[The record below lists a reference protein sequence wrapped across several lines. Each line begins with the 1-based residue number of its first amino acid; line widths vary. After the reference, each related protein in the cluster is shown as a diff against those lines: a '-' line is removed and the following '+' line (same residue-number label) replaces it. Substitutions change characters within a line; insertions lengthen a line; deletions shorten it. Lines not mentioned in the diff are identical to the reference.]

1 MALTGKGW
9 FIWQIARCEGGVPAA
24 IADRAVASGTT
35 HVLIKVAE
43 RTYTYNVDRLGSDRA
58 MALAT
63 ELRARGLQV
72 WGWHYV
78 YGDQPVDEAEIALRR
93 VSELQLDGY
102 VIDAESEYK
111 MPGKAAA
118 ARRFMA
124 TLRAGLPA
132 NTLVALSSYRYPTYH
147 PQLPWAAF
155 LEQCDL
161 AMPQVYWEQ
170 SHNPAQQLTRT
181 VNEYNNPALVG
192 FVRPI
197 IPTGAAYGAGTWR
210 AAPDELS
217 QFLRAAV
224 QLKLPAANF
233 YSWDY
238 ATAPGHTALWDAV
251 ASFRWMDDSGQDV
264 DGPVKRYFEALNTG
278 DVERVLSCYTHNAA
292 VVTPERTRVGHAEV
306 AEWQAGFLADLAGA
320 TFTMH
325 ASSGEGNTR
334 VVTWTALSDR
344 AQVLDGEDTFGVV
357 EGVIVYHFSR
367 FTLTPTPDATLMP
380 AMPLEAAV
388 PVGKPA
394 GSNSTEKTKKRWR

>member
-35 HVLIKVAE
+35 HVLLKVAE
-43 RTYTYNVDRLGSDRA
+43 RTYTYNIDRQGRDRA
-58 MALAT
+58 LPLAA
-63 ELRARGLQV
+63 ELRERGLQV

-78 YGDQPVDEAEIALRR
+78 YGDKPVEEAEIALRR
-93 VSELQLDGY
+93 VGELELDGY

-111 MPGKAAA
+111 LPGKAAA

-170 SHNPAQQLTRT
+170 AHNPAQQLTRT

-192 FVRPI
+192 FVRPV
-197 IPTGAAYGAGTWR
+197 IPTGAAYGTGGWR
-210 AAPDELS
+210 AAPVEIS

-238 ATAPGHTALWDAV
+238 ATSAGHTDLWDAV
-251 ASFRWMDDSGQDV
+251 ASFPWLDSLGRQDV
-264 DGPVKRYFEALNTG
+264 DGPVNRYFAALNTG
-278 DVERVLSCYTHNAA
+278 DLDRVLACYTNNAA
-292 VVTPERTRVGHAEV
+292 LVTPERTRVGRIDL
-306 AEWQAGFLADLAGA
+306 AEWYTGFLADLRGA
-320 TFTMH
+320 TFTVH
-325 ASSGEGNTR
+325 SSGGDGNTR
-334 VVTWTALSDR
+334 HLTWTARSDR

-380 AMPLEAAV
+380 AVEADA
-388 PVGKPA
+388 PVAA
-394 GSNSTEKTKKRWR
+394 GSV